1 MNIPSPKDFTHDAD
15 LTILAVLTLWLAPF
29 DIYEDAIE
37 WLHSLALTLSD
48 EDYRY
53 MEQCFADHINS
64 IQ

>member
-1 MNIPSPKDFTHDAD
+1 MNIPSPKQFTHDAD
-15 LTILAVLTLWLAPF
+15 LTILMVLNLWLAPM

-53 MEQCFADHINS
+53 MEQCFADHINA
-64 IQ
+64 I